1 MISNEQIAATEEES
15 KAPKPSVFSKS
26 SPGAAAADD
35 SAQAQVMDEL
45 VRLDAER
52 RDMEREAAEQQAKE
66 EAERAEQERIA

>member
-26 SPGAAAADD
+26 NP
-35 SAQAQVMDEL
+35 MDEL
-45 VRLDAER
+45 DRLDAER
-52 RDMEREAAEQQAKE
+52 RDMEREAAEKQAKE